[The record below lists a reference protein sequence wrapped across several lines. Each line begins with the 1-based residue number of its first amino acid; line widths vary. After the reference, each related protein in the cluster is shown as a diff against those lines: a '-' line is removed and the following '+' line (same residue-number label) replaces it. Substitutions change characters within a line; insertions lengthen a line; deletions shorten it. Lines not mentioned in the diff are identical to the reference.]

1 MSERNG
7 NPHDEIGPGGTSTI
21 CSHTLSNGGTLIT
34 ESTLL
39 AHMSQSSYDDTIKFR
54 AGTLKEAANEL
65 DSIHLGGINISELA
79 RAGLTEMLR
88 RTMTDED
95 KIALYE
101 HYKEDEIS
109 EAATRLLLGDEFDM
123 LEEDIEEFA
132 AAAEEDTS
140 QYLA

>member
-1 MSERNG
+1 
-7 NPHDEIGPGGTSTI
+7 
-21 CSHTLSNGGTLIT
+21 
-34 ESTLL
+34 
-39 AHMSQSSYDDTIKFR
+39 MSQSSYDDTIKFR

-101 HYKEDEIS
+101 HYKEGEIS
-109 EAATRLLLGDEFDM
+109 EEAARLLLGDEFDM
-123 LEEDIEEFA
+123 LEEEIEEFA

-140 QYLA
+140 GYLA